1 MTEVHS
7 FKPLEQ
13 AILEGEKELKIT
25 TPKFLLACVVA
36 EKCQAEPEAI
46 KRLIGLV
53 MDERNGVRHPS
64 FETTY
69 TLLSDKGRPYTTR
82 LSLSAISDALHI
94 IKILNALY
102 ASIKV
107 QTDENGFLTGMV
119 DIIT

>member
-25 TPKFLLACVVA
+25 TPKFLLACAVA

-69 TLLSDKGRPYTTR
+69 TLLSDKGRPYATHLT
-82 LSLSAISDALHI
+82 LSAISDALHI
-94 IKILNALY
+94 TKILNALY

-107 QTDENGFLTGMV
+107 QTDENGFLTGIV